1 VSESG
6 FSAGEEDLG
15 EIRKGQGIVGM
26 GKGSAGE
33 KMKLYRERIIRC
45 PRLGGEVPFS
55 YCERE
60 AGELPC
66 RQVVRCW
73 NAGFPVEEYLRETL
87 TPEVWDRFRSEIPK
101 DRMTTLLDI
110 VESARQRQKK
120 QRETGDK
127 RLNTGSDHSRD

>member
-1 VSESG
+1 
-6 FSAGEEDLG
+6 
-15 EIRKGQGIVGM
+15 
-26 GKGSAGE
+26 
-33 KMKLYRERIIRC
+33 MKLYRERITRC

-60 AGELPC
+60 AGEFPC

-87 TPEVWDRFRSEIPK
+87 TPEVWDRFRSEVPK

-110 VESARQRQKK
+110 VESAKQRQKK
-120 QRETGDK
+120 RHEAVEK
-127 RLNTGSDHSRD
+127 RLNTDCDHSGD

>member
-1 VSESG
+1 LTFRFRVVIVLESG
-6 FSAGEEDLG
+6 FWADEELPE
-15 EIRKGQGIVGM
+15 EIRNGQSVAGTE
-26 GKGSAGE
+26 KGSAGE
-33 KMKLYRERIIRC
+33 KMKLYSELIIRC

-87 TPEVWDRFRSEIPK
+87 TPEVWDRFRSEVPK
-101 DRMTTLLDI
+101 DRMTTLLDS
-110 VESARQRQKK
+110 VEAAKQRQQK
-120 QRETGDK
+120 QREAVEK
-127 RLNTGSDHSRD
+127 

>member
-1 VSESG
+1 
-6 FSAGEEDLG
+6 
-15 EIRKGQGIVGM
+15 M
-26 GKGSAGE
+26 N
-33 KMKLYRERIIRC
+33 LYRERIIRC

-87 TPEVWDRFRSEIPK
+87 TPEVWDRFRSEVPK

-110 VESARQRQKK
+110 VESAKQRQKK
-120 QRETGDK
+120 EREAVKVDELVKIQKCPRIVIPVNPGSESGTGTGIQRF
-127 RLNTGSDHSRD
+127 

>member
-1 VSESG
+1 VSKSG

-15 EIRKGQGIVGM
+15 EIRKGHGIVGL

-73 NAGFPVEEYLRETL
+73 NAGFPVEECLRETL

>member
-1 VSESG
+1 
-6 FSAGEEDLG
+6 
-15 EIRKGQGIVGM
+15 
-26 GKGSAGE
+26 
-33 KMKLYRERIIRC
+33 MKLNRERIIRC

-87 TPEVWDRFRSEIPK
+87 TPEVWDRFRSEVPK

-110 VESARQRQKK
+110 VESARQR
-120 QRETGDK
+120 REKGREAAEKGLNSDCDRSGD
-127 RLNTGSDHSRD
+127 

>member
-1 VSESG
+1 VRRSPE
-6 FSAGEEDLG
+6 
-15 EIRKGQGIVGM
+15 EIRNGKRVVGM
-26 GKGSAGE
+26 EKGSAGE

-73 NAGFPVEEYLRETL
+73 SAGFPVEEYLRETL
-87 TPEVWDRFRSEIPK
+87 TPEVWDRFRSEVPK
-101 DRMTTLLDI
+101 DRMTALLDI

-120 QRETGDK
+120 
-127 RLNTGSDHSRD
+127 SA

>member
-1 VSESG
+1 
-6 FSAGEEDLG
+6 
-15 EIRKGQGIVGM
+15 M
-26 GKGSAGE
+26 N
-33 KMKLYRERIIRC
+33 LYRERIIRC

-87 TPEVWDRFRSEIPK
+87 TPEVWDRFRSEVPK

-110 VESARQRQKK
+110 VESAKQRQKK
-120 QRETGDK
+120 ERETVEKWGGFVK
-127 RLNTGSDHSRD
+127 RPPASAGAGSGKARES